1 MKASEFVAQM
11 QALIAK
17 HGDLEVL
24 CRSQWVDDQVAE
36 AKASI
41 DEVDSL
47 AVILVLDLP

>member
-24 CRSQWVDDQVAE
+24 CRSHWYEDQVDE
-36 AKASI
+36 AAVSVSIVDGKAA
-41 DEVDSL
+41 VVVL
-47 AVILVLDLP
+47 ANY